1 MAGDKYDSLSLS
13 EIYEE
18 LDLEVDEEEFREHVE
33 DKVEQMGGLCDEP
46 TAAKLVAHEL
56 EEDRVYDIDDI
67 TPDKQEVRFVGKVT
81 SVGEPKEFERD
92 EGEDGMVA
100 NVRVRDKTGGIRVA
114 LWDEYAASVDEL
126 EKGDVLKV
134 KGSPKDGWNGGVEI
148 NAREIEIDEEDEFE
162 VDVDASDG
170 AVGAGEVSA
179 GASDVTL
186 MGRVLETS
194 EPRTFDRDDGEGKV
208 ANIVVGDESG
218 WVRVALWDERADDVS
233 SLSSGDVVR
242 VRDGYARKREGDI
255 EVNVGS
261 RGSVERVDEDGLD
274 DEVEFHPDPTSV
286 ADLELDESFDVA
298 GVVTDTGETRTFDRD
313 DGSQGRVRNVRLRDE
328 TGEVRVALWGEK
340 ADLSF
345 APGDEVAILNMS
357 VQEGWNDGVEGS
369 VNWNSTVYIR
379 TTGTLEGEGDEDKQ
393 RSEAGLDSF
402 TD

>member
-1 MAGDKYDSLSLS
+1 MAGDEYDSLSLS

-18 LDLEVDEEEFREHVE
+18 LDLEVDEEEFRERVE

-56 EEDRVYDIDDI
+56 EEDRVYDIADI
-67 TPDKQEVRFVGKVT
+67 TAEKDEVRFVGKVT

-100 NVRVRDKTGGIRVA
+100 NVRVRDETGEIRVA
-114 LWDEYAASVDEL
+114 LWDEYAASVEEL

-134 KGSPKDGWNGGVEI
+134 KGAPKDGWNGGVEI
-148 NAREIEIDEEDEFE
+148 NAREIEIDEDEEFE
-162 VDVDASDG
+162 VDVDASEG
-170 AVGAGEVSA
+170 AVEAGKVSA
-179 GASDVTL
+179 GASDVTVV
-186 MGRVLETS
+186 GRVLETS

-208 ANIVVGDESG
+208 ANIVVGDETG
-218 WVRVALWDERADDVS
+218 WVRVALWDDRADDVS
-233 SLSSGDVVR
+233 SLGSGDVVR
-242 VRDGYARKREGDI
+242 VRDGYARERDGGV

-261 RGSVERVDEDGLD
+261 RGNVERVKEEELD
-274 DEVEFHPDPTSV
+274 DEVEFHPDPTPV
-286 ADLELDESFDVA
+286 ADLQLDESFDVA

-313 DGSQGRVRNVRLRDE
+313 DGSQGKVRNVRLRDE

-340 ADLSF
+340 ADMSF
-345 APGDEVAILNMS
+345 APGDEVAVLNML
-357 VQEGWNDGVEGS
+357 VKEGWNDGVEGS
-369 VNWNSTVYIR
+369 VNWNSTVYVR
-379 TTGTLEGEGDEDKQ
+379 STGTLEGDEDEE

>member
-1 MAGDKYDSLSLS
+1 MAGDDYDSLSLS
-13 EIYEE
+13 EIYNE
-18 LDLEVDEEEFREHVE
+18 LDLGIDEEEFRERVE

-56 EEDRVYDIDDI
+56 EEDRVYDIADI
-67 TPDKQEVRFVGKVT
+67 TAEKDEVRFVGKLT

-100 NVRVRDKTGGIRVA
+100 NVRLRDETGETRVA

-126 EKGDVLKV
+126 EKGQVLKV
-134 KGSPKDGWNGGVEI
+134 KGAPKDGWNGGVEV
-148 NAREIEIDEEDEFE
+148 NAREIEIDEDDEFD
-162 VDVDASDG
+162 VDIDASDG
-170 AVGAGEVSA
+170 AVDAAEVSA
-179 GASDVTL
+179 GMSDLALV
-186 MGRVLETS
+186 GRVLETS
-194 EPRTFDRDDGEGKV
+194 EPRTFDRDDGKGKV
-208 ANIVVGDESG
+208 ANIVLGDESG
-218 WVRVALWDERADDVS
+218 WVRVALWDDRADDVS
-233 SLSSGDVVR
+233 SISSGDAVR
-242 VRDGYARKREGDI
+242 VRDGYAREREGDV

-261 RGSVERVDEDGLD
+261 RGSVERIEEDTDGAD
-274 DEVEFHPDPTSV
+274 VEFHPDPTPV
-286 ADLELDESFDVA
+286 ADLQLDESFDVA

-313 DGSQGRVRNVRLRDE
+313 DGTQGRVRNVRLRDD

-369 VNWNSTVYIR
+369 VNWNSTVYVR
-379 TTGTLEGEGDEDKQ
+379 STGTGALETEEEEERPD
-393 RSEAGLDSF
+393 AGLDSF

>member
-1 MAGDKYDSLSLS
+1 
-13 EIYEE
+13 
-18 LDLEVDEEEFREHVE
+18 
-33 DKVEQMGGLCDEP
+33 MGC
-46 TAAKLVAHEL
+46 
-56 EEDRVYDIDDI
+56 
-67 TPDKQEVRFVGKVT
+67 
-81 SVGEPKEFERD
+81 
-92 EGEDGMVA
+92 
-100 NVRVRDKTGGIRVA
+100 
-114 LWDEYAASVDEL
+114 
-126 EKGDVLKV
+126 
-134 KGSPKDGWNGGVEI
+134 
-148 NAREIEIDEEDEFE
+148 
-162 VDVDASDG
+162 
-170 AVGAGEVSA
+170 
-179 GASDVTL
+179 
-186 MGRVLETS
+186 VLETS

-242 VRDGYARKREGDI
+242 VRDGYAREREGDI